1 MIGASGV
8 SSLAPRNGS
17 GGGFE
22 TPPHPERV
30 LKVNLSSGARRLLNH
45 LQFLDRL
52 ERGCIIFQ
60 RSLAGRFRVCT
71 RTIRR
76 WLTELRLAG
85 FIDEIRRRGR
95 TSAKVVMSTRMST
108 QEAENVHSNEP
119 PPIFTEITEEKEQ
132 SALRKGPQM
141 EQRLT
146 ERRSNARFEE
156 FIGIFVAAGK
166 PLNAGDVGAARVLW
180 PLLSFEDRARAIA
193 AIEKQLRATESAAYM
208 PLPVNFL
215 RAKPWTRTALTRS
228 LPYDKPSKILDRLS
242 KAEKYLQDTYGDDEA
257 VAS

>member
-1 MIGASGV
+1 MHLTSG
-8 SSLAPRNGS
+8 
-17 GGGFE
+17 E
-22 TPPHPERV
+22 
-30 LKVNLSSGARRLLNH
+30 RRLLNH

-52 ERGCIIFQ
+52 EHGAIKFQ
-60 RSLAGRFRVCT
+60 RSLAARFRVCT

-76 WLTELRLAG
+76 WLTRLREAG
-85 FIDEIRRRGR
+85 FIDSILRRGR

-108 QEAENVHSNEP
+108 QEAENVHSNAP

-132 SALRKGPQM
+132 RRPPQM
-141 EQRLT
+141 ERGLT

-156 FIGIFVAAGK
+156 FIGIFIAAGK

-215 RAKPWTRTALTRS
+215 RAKPWTRTALKRS
-228 LPYDKPSKILDRLS
+228 LPYDKPSKVMDRLE
-242 KAEKYLQDTYGDDEA
+242 KAWEILKEEG
-257 VAS
+257 VA